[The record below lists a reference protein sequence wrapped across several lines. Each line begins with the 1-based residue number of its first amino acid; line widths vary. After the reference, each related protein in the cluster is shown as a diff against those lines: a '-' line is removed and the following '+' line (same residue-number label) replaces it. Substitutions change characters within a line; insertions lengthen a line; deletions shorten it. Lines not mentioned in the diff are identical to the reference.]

1 MSNKKYTTGT
11 LFILIFLLSMPL
23 VVSVVS
29 MVHLWTF
36 FLLGNNYP
44 LAVALAISFEL
55 ASISGF
61 LSLSAI
67 KKIKSWGIWTVFVM
81 LAFLQIVGN
90 IYSMY
95 DYLTISYQQNPNLL
109 VSLKE
114 LLDVVV
120 YDNTI
125 QNTKLIYSGIIGIII
140 PSISL
145 LMLKASVNIITSNDD
160 VVEDTAT
167 INDTPYV
174 DNENFIEVTTEQENT
189 NEQIKTPAEEQN
201 EIIETTENEEK
212 VDDIVSEEIE
222 EEKKNSI

>member
-23 VVSVVS
+23 VVYVVS

-67 KKIKSWGIWTVFVM
+67 KKIKSWGILTVFVM

-201 EIIETTENEEK
+201 KIIETTENEEK

>member
-167 INDTPYV
+167 INDTPHV

-189 NEQIKTPAEEQN
+189 NEQIKTPAE
-201 EIIETTENEEK
+201 
-212 VDDIVSEEIE
+212 VS
-222 EEKKNSI
+222 

>member
-212 VDDIVSEEIE
+212 VDDTVSEEIE